1 MSINCV
7 DFVALIVVSLLS
19 KVIED
24 TSEVNKIIFQPV
36 QSGQQQ

>member
-7 DFVALIVVSLLS
+7 DFVALIVISIPS
-19 KVIED
+19 NVIED
-24 TSEVNKIIFQPV
+24 TSKVNKIIFQPV